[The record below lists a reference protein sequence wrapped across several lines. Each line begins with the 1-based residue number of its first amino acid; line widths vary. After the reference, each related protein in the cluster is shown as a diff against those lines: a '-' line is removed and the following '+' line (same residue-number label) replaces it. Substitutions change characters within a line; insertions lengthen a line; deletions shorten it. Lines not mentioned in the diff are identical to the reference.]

1 MKIIKWITAILL
13 AIIFGFATTY
23 ILSYINVKYTSE
35 FLPIPHFIAN
45 LELSFRL
52 GLIFIISIYLLFF
65 IYLVNKKY
73 INFGFS
79 MLGMILG
86 VIKYKSVSESFLPND
101 MGFVPGLLELGKLLL
116 LFMGIGIIV
125 QWVFDGGLASI
136 RLVSKSRK

>member
-35 FLPIPHFIAN
+35 FLPIPHFITN
-45 LELSFRL
+45 LELSFKL
-52 GLIFIISIYLLFF
+52 GLIFITSIYLLFF

-86 VIKYKSVSESFLPND
+86 VIKYKSVSESFLPQD
-101 MGFVPGLLELGKLLL
+101 MGFIPGLLELGKLLL

-125 QWVFDGGLASI
+125 QWVFDGGLASV
-136 RLVSKSRK
+136 RLVNKSRK